1 MPVLLTYD
9 LEGAEP
15 AEFNR
20 LQSMFERL
28 GWEKLGGSSY
38 RYPRLGTTDQPVE
51 DWLNHV
57 VPALMLF
64 RAFAIKSPSE
74 LRQFTLDVQSS
85 SGYQKST
92 KFGSAPLSGSD
103 MKAATVKAMESTS
116 ETKKKKRKF
125 YPPKNPAFGEKN
137 LIDWL
142 DEVEFPY
149 P

>member
-9 LEGAEP
+9 LEGATS

-38 RYPRLGTTDQPVE
+38 RYPRLGTTSQPVE

-64 RAFAIKSPSE
+64 RTFVIKSASD

-92 KFGSAPLSGSD
+92 NFGSAPLSGSE
-103 MKAATVKAMESTS
+103 MKATTSKVKKSI
-116 ETKKKKRKF
+116 TKVKKANKKI
-125 YPPKNPAFGEKN
+125 YIPKNTSFGEKN
-137 LIDWL
+137 LIEWL
-142 DEVEFPY
+142 DEIEYPY
-149 P
+149 

>member
-9 LEGAEP
+9 LEGAAP

-64 RAFAIKSPSE
+64 RTFAIKSPSE

-85 SGYQKST
+85 AGYQKST
-92 KFGSAPLSGSD
+92 AFGSPPLSGTD
-103 MKAATVKAMESTS
+103 MKLATKQAKKATGKA
-116 ETKKKKRKF
+116 KKIRKKL
-125 YPPKNPAFGEKN
+125 YAPGNGSFGEKN

-142 DEVEFPY
+142 DDIEYPY
-149 P
+149 

>member
-9 LEGAEP
+9 LQGAET

-64 RAFAIKSPSE
+64 RAFAIKSAAE
-74 LRQFTLDVQSS
+74 LKQFTLDIQSS

-92 KFGSAPLSGSD
+92 DFGCTPLSGTE
-103 MKAATVKAMESTS
+103 MKTLTRQAEKATGKSKKLGKKLYKPGNTS
-116 ETKKKKRKF
+116 
-125 YPPKNPAFGEKN
+125 FGEKN
-137 LIDWL
+137 LIEWI
-142 DEVEFPY
+142 DEIEFPY
-149 P
+149 

>member
-1 MPVLLTYD
+1 
-9 LEGAEP
+9 
-15 AEFNR
+15 
-20 LQSMFERL
+20 MFERF
-28 GWEKLGGSSY
+28 GWEKLGGTSY

-74 LRQFTLDVQSS
+74 VTQFTLDVQSS

-103 MKAATVKAMESTS
+103 MKAATVKALKSTS
-116 ETKKKKRKF
+116 ETKKKKKKF
-125 YPPKNPAFGEKN
+125 YPPSNGSFGEKK

-142 DEVEFPY
+142 DDVEYPY
-149 P
+149 

>member
-9 LEGAEP
+9 LEGAST

-28 GWEKLGGSSY
+28 GWEKLGGTSY

-64 RAFAIKSPSE
+64 RAFAIKSSSE
-74 LRQFTLDVQSS
+74 LTQFSLDVQSS

-103 MKAATVKAMESTS
+103 MKEATVKAMKSTS
-116 ETKKKKRKF
+116 ETKKKLKKF
-125 YPPKNPAFGEKN
+125 YSPKNPAFGEKN

-142 DEVEFPY
+142 DDLEYPY
-149 P
+149 